1 METIE
6 KLTAEKLL
14 KIKAVKLQPANPF
27 TWASGWK
34 SPIYCDNR
42 KLMSYPLIR
51 NFIKVEFARIIL
63 EKYPQTEAIAG
74 VATGAIAP
82 GALVADVL
90 GLPFVYIRSTPKDHG
105 LENLIEGDLKPKQK
119 VIVIEDLVSTGGS
132 SLKAVEAIRK
142 NGCDVL
148 GMLAIFSYGFRVAK
162 EAMKE
167 ARVELTAL
175 SNYDAILDEALA
187 TDYIDESELKTLQDW
202 RKDPEIWGQS
212 PKKTAKK

>member
-14 KIKAVKLQPANPF
+14 KIKAVKLQTANPF